1 VSLQSTRSSLFRAQ
15 QFYNSEV
22 KPEMVGHYT
31 GEFSPTYM
39 PVNHGKPG
47 LGGVARYM

>member
-1 VSLQSTRSSLFRAQ
+1 
-15 QFYNSEV
+15 
-22 KPEMVGHYT
+22 MVGHYT